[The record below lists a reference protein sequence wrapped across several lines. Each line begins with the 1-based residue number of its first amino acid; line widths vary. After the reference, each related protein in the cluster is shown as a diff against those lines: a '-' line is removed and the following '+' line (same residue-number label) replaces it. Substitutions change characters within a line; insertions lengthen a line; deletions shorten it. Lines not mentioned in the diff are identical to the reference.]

1 MMRIGRLRQSHRRR
15 YTPGLSLVVV
25 ALCCLLISCG
35 KSDSKTEW
43 IKALGYAESD
53 VIEVAFDQFGS
64 PMVPVT
70 VNDAY
75 LTATFDTGNLVGLLV
90 STELAT
96 DLDLTVTGKRD
107 LLSSSGDKV
116 GEMHRYRVD
125 SLHVFNQKWT
135 NITASEYVSNAVQA
149 MVGPQ
154 FLKNAR
160 MTIDYPNKTL
170 AVSRTATPDTSI
182 AGTWVPMIV
191 SPRFPELIL
200 VEGMI
205 HESPT
210 LFAINTG
217 KGRSSIDPDWAKLL
231 KLETVRDGFRIDDIR
246 IAGYT
251 FTARSARGERFAGI
265 EQGINRAIKASI
277 GADILADL
285 RITIDYKQ
293 KRVYFYKEPAEPES

>member
-1 MMRIGRLRQSHRRR
+1 MVLAFS
-15 YTPGLSLVVV
+15 SLLV
-25 ALCCLLISCG
+25 SCG
-35 KSDSKTEW
+35 RSDSKTEW
-43 IKALGYAESD
+43 IEALGYTESD
-53 VIEVAFDQFGS
+53 VIEVSFDQFGS
-64 PMVPVT
+64 PLVPVA

-75 LTATFDTGNLVGLLV
+75 LSATFDTGNLVGLLV
-90 STELAT
+90 STELAN
-96 DLDLTVTGKRD
+96 DLGLPVTGKRD

-125 SLHVFNQKWT
+125 SFHVFNQKWT
-135 NITASEYVSNAVQA
+135 NVTAGEYVGNAVQA

-160 MTIDYPNKTL
+160 VTIDYPNKIL
-170 AVSRTATPDTSI
+170 AVSQTPTPDTSI
-182 AGTWVPMIV
+182 AGTWVPMFV

-200 VEGMI
+200 VEGTI
-205 HESPT
+205 DDSPT

-217 KGRSSIDPDWAKLL
+217 KGRSSIDPDWARLL
-231 KLETVRDGFRIDDIR
+231 ELEPVRDGFYIENIH

-251 FTARSARGERFAGI
+251 LTVRSARGERFTGL

-293 KRVYFYKEPAEPES
+293 KRVYFYKEPIETES